1 MEEMINSD
9 LVKAL
14 RLKKSWSQEK
24 LATASG
30 LSLRTVQRAE
40 NSGTSSLETKLAL
53 SAALNIPAEKLMPI
67 SSNSSK
73 TPQNQNT
80 VIYGYIGAGIGLVCS
95 YSAITYSV
103 IHNILPLGEAGLWY
117 GIIGAFTGITCG
129 AIGFLKQRGYVA

>member
-14 RLKKSWSQEK
+14 RLEKSWSQEK
-24 LATASG
+24 LASASG

-40 NSGTSSLETKLAL
+40 NLGTSSLETKLAL
-53 SAALNIPAEKLMPI
+53 SAALNIPEEKLMPI
-67 SSNSSK
+67 SSK

-80 VIYGYIGAGIGLVCS
+80 VIYGYIGAGVGLVCS

-103 IHNILPLGEAGLWY
+103 MHNTLPLGEAGLWY

-129 AIGFLKQRGYVA
+129 AIGFLKQREYVT

>member
-14 RLKKSWSQEK
+14 RLQKSWSKEK

-30 LSLRTVQRAE
+30 ISLRTVQRAE

-53 SAALNIPAEKLMPI
+53 SAALNIPAEKLMPT
-67 SSNSSK
+67 SSK
-73 TPQNQNT
+73 TPNKQNT

-95 YSAITYSV
+95 YSAITYSAM
-103 IHNILPLGEAGLWY
+103 NNTLPLAEAGLWY
-117 GIIGAFTGITCG
+117 GTIGVFTGITCG
-129 AIGFLKQRGYVA
+129 AIGFLKQRGHVA

>member
-9 LVKAL
+9 LVKTL

-53 SAALNIPAEKLMPI
+53 SAALNIPAEKLMPA
-67 SSNSSK
+67 SSM
-73 TPQNQNT
+73 TPKKQNT
-80 VIYGYIGAGIGLVCS
+80 VNYGYIGAGIGLVCS

-103 IHNILPLGEAGLWY
+103 IHSTLPLGEAGLWY
-117 GIIGAFTGITCG
+117 GVIGVFTGITCG

>member
-53 SAALNIPAEKLMPI
+53 SAALNIPAEKLMPT
-67 SSNSSK
+67 SSK
-73 TPQNQNT
+73 TPHKQNT
-80 VIYGYIGAGIGLVCS
+80 VIYGYNRC
-95 YSAITYSV
+95 
-103 IHNILPLGEAGLWY
+103 WY
-117 GIIGAFTGITCG
+117 RLSLFIFGNNLF
-129 AIGFLKQRGYVA
+129 RNE